1 MKWLYCIIDNI
12 LHCQFKNKNTRLTKY
27 QKKIELSL
35 GLDYR
40 MVNAKKNS
48 TVNFINKKEHNKNR
62 SRVWHFP
69 KFWPKKKITST
80 LKPAELGM
88 CATCCNQKVQHVRLF
103 HHLTFTLSPSTSTV
117 LIVKSTPIVGPWD
130 GVKNPFANLFTKHVF
145 PTFASPI
152 SIILNK

>member
-1 MKWLYCIIDNI
+1 MKWLYCVIDNI
-12 LHCQFKNKNTRLTKY
+12 LLCQFKNKTTRLTKY

-48 TVNFINKKEHNKNR
+48 TVSFIDKKEHNENR
-62 SRVWHFP
+62 CRIWHFP

-80 LKPAELGM
+80 LKPAELEM
-88 CATCCNQKVQHVRLF
+88 CATCCNKKVQHVRLF

-130 GVKNPFANLFTKHVF
+130 GVKNPFVNLFTKHVF